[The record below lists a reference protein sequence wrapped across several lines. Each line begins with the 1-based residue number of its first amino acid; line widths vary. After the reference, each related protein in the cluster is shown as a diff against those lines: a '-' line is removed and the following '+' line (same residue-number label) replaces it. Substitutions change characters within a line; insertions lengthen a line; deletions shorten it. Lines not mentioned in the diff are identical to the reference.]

1 MAYSE
6 ATEVTKNIK
15 IKKKNRMKT
24 NMGKLFF
31 VLIMS
36 AILLMSCGRTRT
48 TNDSMLTGEATIASD
63 EALKPLVNSQLD
75 IFHSIY
81 QASRINCEYVS
92 EYDALNLLLKEKI
105 RLAIVG
111 RPLDVKEIE
120 YFKSK
125 DIIPQSIPFATDAI
139 ALIVPVSTGTM
150 ALTIDQVKRIL
161 IGEITEW
168 SQIEGSGLSG
178 SISLYFDME
187 SSGIIRYLNEK
198 LNLNNKISG
207 NVKFTGSNE
216 KVIESVA
223 EDKNGIGFV
232 GYNWLS
238 ETESI
243 KVQGK
248 LNKVHFVGIS
258 DPANVKLGN
267 RAFMPSVSVI
277 YNNTYPLNRKLFAI
291 YTDPSASLAR
301 GFLALLTSERGQRA
315 IYRMGLKPENDFQR
329 QIRIIDDYK

>member
-1 MAYSE
+1 
-6 ATEVTKNIK
+6 
-15 IKKKNRMKT
+15 MKT
-24 NMGKLFF
+24 NKGRLFF
-31 VLIMS
+31 VLILS
-36 AILLMSCGRTRT
+36 TVLWMSCGRTRKG
-48 TNDSMLTGEATIASD
+48 NDSMLTGEATIAAD

-81 QASRINCEYVS
+81 QASKINCKFVS
-92 EYDALNLLLKEKI
+92 EYDAINLVLKEEI

-111 RPLDVKEIE
+111 RPLEEKEVA

-125 DIIPQSIPFATDAI
+125 DIIPQSIAFATDAI
-139 ALIVPVSTGTM
+139 ALIVPASNGTM
-150 ALTIDQVKRIL
+150 ALSMDQVKKIL
-161 IGEITEW
+161 SGEITDW
-168 SQIEGSGLSG
+168 NQIEGSGLVG
-178 SISLYFDME
+178 NIPLYFDTE
-187 SSGIIRYLNEK
+187 ASGIIRYMNEK

-223 EDKNGIGFV
+223 EDKYGIGFV

-238 ETESI
+238 ETEST
-243 KVQGK
+243 KVQDK
-248 LNKVHFVGIS
+248 LIKVHFVGIAVTTNRKS
-258 DPANVKLGN
+258 GNPAYL
-267 RAFMPSVSVI
+267 PSVSGI
-277 YNNTYPLNRKLFAI
+277 YNNTYPLTRKLYAI

-329 QIRIIDDYK
+329 EIRIKEDFK

>member
-6 ATEVTKNIK
+6 ATVVTENIK
-15 IKKKNRMKT
+15 IKNKNRMKT
-24 NMGKLFF
+24 NRGRLFF
-31 VLIMS
+31 VLLAS
-36 AILLMSCGRTRT
+36 TILLMSCGRNRT
-48 TNDSMLTGEATIASD
+48 TESMLTGETTIAAD
-63 EALKPLVNSQLD
+63 EALKPLINSQLD

-81 QASRINCEYVS
+81 QASKINCNFVS
-92 EYDALNLLLKEKI
+92 EYDAINLLLKEEI

-111 RPLDVKEIE
+111 RPLDEKEAE

-139 ALIVPVSTGTM
+139 ALIVPSTNGAI
-150 ALTIDQVKRIL
+150 ALTMNQIKQIL
-161 IGEITEW
+161 SGEISDW
-168 SQIEGSGLSG
+168 NQIEGSGMSG
-178 SISLYFDME
+178 SIPLYFDME

-198 LNLNNKISG
+198 LVLNNKISG

-216 KVIESVA
+216 KVIETVA

-243 KVQGK
+243 KVQDK
-248 LNKVHFVGIS
+248 LTKIHFVGIS
-258 DPANVKLGN
+258 DPTNGKSGD
-267 RAFMPSVSVI
+267 RAFMPSVSGI
-277 YNNTYPLNRKLFAI
+277 YNNTYPLTRKLYAI
-291 YTDPSASLAR
+291 YTDPAASLAR

-315 IYRMGLKPENDFQR
+315 IFRMGLKPENDFQR
-329 QIRIIDDYK
+329 QIRIIEDYK

>member
-1 MAYSE
+1 MAYSG
-6 ATEVTKNIK
+6 AIVVTGNIRN
-15 IKKKNRMKT
+15 KKKNRMKT
-24 NMGKLFF
+24 NRGKLFF
-31 VLIMS
+31 VLAMS
-36 AILLMSCGRTRT
+36 TILLMSCGRTRT
-48 TNDSMLTGEATIASD
+48 TNNSMLTGETTIAAD

-81 QASRINCEYVS
+81 QASKVNCKYVS
-92 EYDALNLLLKEKI
+92 EYDALNLLLKEEI

-111 RPLDVKEIE
+111 RPLDAKEIE
-120 YFKSK
+120 YFKTK

-139 ALIVPVSTGTM
+139 ALIVPTSNGTM
-150 ALTIDQVKRIL
+150 ALTMNQIKQIL
-161 IGEITEW
+161 AGEISDW
-168 SQIEGSGLSG
+168 NQIEGSGMSG
-178 SISLYFDME
+178 SIPLYFDTE
-187 SSGIIRYLNEK
+187 ASGIIRYLNEK
-198 LNLNNKISG
+198 LALNNKISG

-216 KVIESVA
+216 KVIETVA

-243 KVQGK
+243 KVQDK
-248 LNKVHFVGIS
+248 LKKIHFVGVS
-258 DPANVKLGN
+258 LPSSGNTVN
-267 RAFMPSVSVI
+267 RAFMPSVSGI
-277 YNNTYPLNRKLFAI
+277 YNNTYPLTRKLYAI
-291 YTDPSASLAR
+291 YTDPAASLAR

>member
-1 MAYSE
+1 
-6 ATEVTKNIK
+6 
-15 IKKKNRMKT
+15 MKT
-24 NMGKLFF
+24 NRGKLFF
-31 VLIMS
+31 VLAMS
-36 AILLMSCGRTRT
+36 TILLMSCGRTRT
-48 TNDSMLTGEATIASD
+48 TNNSMLTGETTIAAD

-81 QASRINCEYVS
+81 QASKVNCKYVS
-92 EYDALNLLLKEKI
+92 EYDALNLLLKEEI

-111 RPLDVKEIE
+111 RPLDAKEIE
-120 YFKSK
+120 YFKTK

-139 ALIVPVSTGTM
+139 ALIVPTSNGTM
-150 ALTIDQVKRIL
+150 ALTMNQIKQIL
-161 IGEITEW
+161 AGEISDW
-168 SQIEGSGLSG
+168 NQIEGSGMSG
-178 SISLYFDME
+178 SIPLYFDTE
-187 SSGIIRYLNEK
+187 ASGIIRYLNEK
-198 LNLNNKISG
+198 LALNNKISG

-216 KVIESVA
+216 KVIETVA

-243 KVQGK
+243 KVQDK
-248 LNKVHFVGIS
+248 LNKIHFVGVS
-258 DPANVKLGN
+258 LPSSGNTVN
-267 RAFMPSVSVI
+267 RAFMPSVSGI
-277 YNNTYPLNRKLFAI
+277 YNNTYPLTRKLYAI
-291 YTDPSASLAR
+291 YTDPAASLAR

>member
-1 MAYSE
+1 
-6 ATEVTKNIK
+6 
-15 IKKKNRMKT
+15 MKT
-24 NMGKLFF
+24 NRGKLFF
-31 VLIMS
+31 VLAMS
-36 AILLMSCGRTRT
+36 TILLMSCGRTRT
-48 TNDSMLTGEATIASD
+48 TNNSMLTGETTIAAD

-81 QASRINCEYVS
+81 QASKVNCKYVS
-92 EYDALNLLLKEKI
+92 EYDALNLLLKEEI

-111 RPLDVKEIE
+111 RPLDAKEIE
-120 YFKSK
+120 YFKTK

-139 ALIVPVSTGTM
+139 ALIVPTSNGTM
-150 ALTIDQVKRIL
+150 ALTMNQIKQIL
-161 IGEITEW
+161 AGEISDW
-168 SQIEGSGLSG
+168 NQIEGSGMSG
-178 SISLYFDME
+178 SIPLYFDTE
-187 SSGIIRYLNEK
+187 ASGIIRYLNEK
-198 LNLNNKISG
+198 LALNNKISG

-216 KVIESVA
+216 KVIETVA

-243 KVQGK
+243 KVQDK
-248 LNKVHFVGIS
+248 LKKIHFVGVS
-258 DPANVKLGN
+258 LPSSGNTVN
-267 RAFMPSVSVI
+267 RAFMPSVSGI
-277 YNNTYPLNRKLFAI
+277 YNNTYPLTRKLYAI
-291 YTDPSASLAR
+291 YTDPAASLAR